1 MIKMSDDIII
11 KDGNVYG
18 EWDEPRN
25 LWAHLKASIHDDD
38 IAKKVG
44 MRGGTIPGIIHL
56 SLFPPVLLKVFGDRW
71 FEKGTLSMYY
81 TYATT
86 HREKVRAVIALPP
99 EGVTDVQVEAKVEMK
114 DEHIAATGT
123 VSIGN
128 PSELS
133 YVQAIELKNSK
144 PGDIKILAGFKP
156 GDDMPSKD
164 IIITKEEAEKWLEE
178 ISDPLTYYT
187 TESPWGSL
195 ILSPTAIYY
204 AMALGAE
211 WLDSHTI
218 EAVPFYGATEI
229 QNINGPVKV
238 GVPYK
243 VSGKI
248 VCVGISSKTEYF
260 WYDSTLVEKESGK
273 QITKMRHMNRF
284 MKASS
289 PLYQI

>member
-1 MIKMSDDIII
+1 MIKMSDDIIK
-11 KDGNVYG
+11 KDREIYG
-18 EWDEPRN
+18 GWREPQN
-25 LWAHLKASIHDDD
+25 LWTQLKASIHDDD
-38 IAKKVG
+38 VAKKVG

-56 SLFPPVLLKVFGDRW
+56 SLFPPVLLKVFGDQW
-71 FEKGTLSMYY
+71 FEKGSLSMYY

-86 HREKVRAVIALPP
+86 HRENVRAVIALPS
-99 EGVTDVQVEAKVEMK
+99 EGVNDVQVKAKVEMK
-114 DEHIAATGT
+114 DGQVAATGT

-133 YVQAIELKNSK
+133 YLQAIELRNSN
-144 PGDIKILAGFKP
+144 PEEIKILTSLKL

-164 IIITKEEAEKWLEE
+164 IIITEKDAEKWLKE
-178 ISDPLTYYT
+178 ISDPLKYYT

-248 VCVGISSKTEYF
+248 ISVGASSKTEYF

-273 QITKMRHMNRF
+273 EITKMRHMNRF

-289 PLYQI
+289 PLYQT